1 MGPNIKA
8 CTHWDLW
15 TPPGSMDLICLKRS
29 PGTSGVEHET
39 ARLAAAA
46 REAQLSGLARGPAI
60 KGGGVAIPHL
70 TPVGEKA
77 PGESA

>member
-15 TPPGSMDLICLKRS
+15 TLPSSMDLKCLKRN
-29 PGTSGVEHET
+29 PGTSGVEHE
-39 ARLAAAA
+39 AACLAAAA

-60 KGGGVAIPHL
+60 KGGGVFIPHL
-70 TPVGEKA
+70 P
-77 PGESA
+77 